1 MQILGNLNIL
11 PSEAYWI
18 QSIGQLKA
26 VSPKKLPSPQ
36 YAGISKDNPL
46 RKGLRNRGLLS
57 DWILLD
63 NLRNLEPWNCFK
75 LILRQYCLQIL
86 GKNKCVYILKERKL
100 QLRPHITVTDNI
112 SRLMAIT
119 QSMII
124 RNKRKNNKTS
134 WVRTAGEIKR
144 KQKEI
149 INISAI
155 RITNINYKLC
165 LKKFKTTTNLK
176 IPIRKIKLYRRLV
189 QIWKQN
195 VDVMGRKHLMLYY

>member
-1 MQILGNLNIL
+1 
-11 PSEAYWI
+11 
-18 QSIGQLKA
+18 
-26 VSPKKLPSPQ
+26 
-36 YAGISKDNPL
+36 
-46 RKGLRNRGLLS
+46 
-57 DWILLD
+57 
-63 NLRNLEPWNCFK
+63 
-75 LILRQYCLQIL
+75 
-86 GKNKCVYILKERKL
+86 
-100 QLRPHITVTDNI
+100 
-112 SRLMAIT
+112 MAIT

-189 QIWKQN
+189 QIWEQN